1 MRKPT
6 INDVAAAAGVSRA
19 TASRALS
26 DYGRIS
32 EGTRAH
38 VKKAAERI
46 GYTPNQVARSM
57 RAGNTKTLG
66 LVIIADFTN
75 VFFDRATKGIVDTA
89 RANGYEVLITNTD
102 ENLDVEREAIRT
114 LIEKQVDGLIVVPS
128 TAAVHDHL
136 DPEARQNKPLVIIDR
151 MVPGINATSITTNDF
166 ASCEQAVKEAKEK
179 GHTNMAFLIATS
191 TVQEPQKEKPILQN
205 TTIEDRV
212 NGFMNGVI
220 DNKVKNPTWIFS
232 PDNQTQTQKA
242 LEELLKPKSK
252 KEQPTIIFTSN
263 NDMALAVLKTASKLK
278 LNIPEDISLVTID
291 DSEWLEAIAPG
302 ITVVERPVDE
312 LAKLAVDK
320 LIEHINNPT
329 KKPEKIALETKLISR
344 GSIKTLKKAPK

>member
-1 MRKPT
+1 MKKPT

-32 EGTRAH
+32 EDTRNL
-38 VKKAAERI
+38 VKAAANKI

-57 RAGNTKTLG
+57 RAGNTKTIG

-102 ENLDVEREAIRT
+102 ENLEVEREAIQT
-114 LIEKQVDGLIVVPS
+114 LLEKQVDGLIVVPS

-136 DPEARQNKPLVIIDR
+136 DAQNRGNKPLVTIDR

-166 ASCEQAVKEAKEK
+166 ESCEKAVTEAKQK
-179 GHTNMAFLIATS
+179 NHTNMAFLIATS
-191 TVQEPQKEKPILQN
+191 TVKEPQEEKPVLQN
-205 TTIEDRV
+205 STIEDRV

-220 DNKVKNPTWIFS
+220 DNKIKNPTWIYS
-232 PDNQTQTQKA
+232 PDDPDKAEQAITQ
-242 LEELLKPKSK
+242 LLKTKNP
-252 KEQPTIIFTSN
+252 PTIIFTSN
-263 NDMALAVLKTASKLK
+263 NDMALAVMRTANKLG
-278 LNIPEDISLVTID
+278 LNIPNDISLVTVD
-291 DSEWLEAIAPG
+291 DSQWLEAIAPG
-302 ITVVERPVDE
+302 IAVVERPVDE
-312 LAKLAVDK
+312 LAKLAVEK
-320 LIEHINNPT
+320 LIEHINNKT
-329 KKPEKIALETKLISR
+329 KKPEKIVLPTNLLTR
-344 GSIKTLKKAPK
+344 GSIKNLKKN

>member
-32 EGTRAH
+32 ADTVAA
-38 VKKAAERI
+38 VKAAAASI

-57 RAGNTKTLG
+57 RAGNTKTIG

-89 RANGYEVLITNTD
+89 RASGYEVLISNTD
-102 ENLDVEREAIRT
+102 ENLAVEREAIQT
-114 LIEKQVDGLIVVPS
+114 LLEKQVDGLIVVPS

-136 DPEARQNKPLVIIDR
+136 DLIARNNKPMVTIDR
-151 MVPGINATSITTNDF
+151 LVPGINATSITTNDF
-166 ASCEQAVKEAKEK
+166 ESCEKAVHEAKAK
-179 GHTNMAFLIATS
+179 NHKNMAFLIATS
-191 TVQEPQKEKPILQN
+191 TVQSPQAEKPILQN
-205 TTIEDRV
+205 STIEDRV

-220 DNKVKNPTWIFS
+220 DNKVKDAKWVYS
-232 PDNQTQTQKA
+232 PDNPQQAEDAVAK
-242 LEELLKPKSK
+242 LLTAKNP
-252 KEQPTIIFTSN
+252 PTIIFTSN
-263 NDMALAVLKTASKLK
+263 NDMALAVMRTANRLK
-278 LNIPEDISLVTID
+278 LNIPNDVSLVTVD
-291 DSEWLEAIAPG
+291 DSQWLDAIAPG

-312 LAKLAVDK
+312 LARLAVKK
-320 LIEHINNPT
+320 LIEHINNKS
-329 KKPEKIALETKLISR
+329 KKPEKIVLPTNLISR
-344 GSIKTLKKAPK
+344 GSIKAIKAK